1 MKITKDSFWLI
12 HTQSFYFLIFLAFFI
27 FLVNNILWYATSDN
41 CFDFCNKN
49 NFRFRFRFTTFTKRV
64 NQHFRNYEEN
74 IDLSHI
80 QLPVLRSFT
89 DNLNQYFVML
99 LGTYLYSGA
108 FLTLCCKYSCKM
120 HTVDLPAGFSTQ
132 SFLDFLTIFCLK
144 GLFWSPLAFGSS
156 CSSSKTG
163 IDIILV
169 PSGNAGRLCLAFSE
183 SSPTALDLDF
193 LYSLI
198 V

>member
-1 MKITKDSFWLI
+1 MSEVLIFASTNPQYDDRLFIELQVQCMKIPSSEHGENTLCTEIVFDTQNNFCTKHVLPMFCKMKSFW
-12 HTQSFYFLIFLAFFI
+12 Q
-27 FLVNNILWYATSDN
+27 
-41 CFDFCNKN
+41 
-49 NFRFRFRFTTFTKRV
+49 RFTC
-64 NQHFRNYEEN
+64 
-74 IDLSHI
+74 
-80 QLPVLRSFT
+80 
-89 DNLNQYFVML
+89 NQYFVMF

-163 IDIILV
+163 MDIILV

-198 V
+198 VWSRS

>member
-1 MKITKDSFWLI
+1 M
-12 HTQSFYFLIFLAFFI
+12 
-27 FLVNNILWYATSDN
+27 
-41 CFDFCNKN
+41 
-49 NFRFRFRFTTFTKRV
+49 
-64 NQHFRNYEEN
+64 
-74 IDLSHI
+74 
-80 QLPVLRSFT
+80 
-89 DNLNQYFVML
+89 
-99 LGTYLYSGA
+99 YSGA

-144 GLFWSPLAFGSS
+144 GLFWSPAEVGSS

-169 PSGNAGRLCLAFSE
+169 PSGNAGRLCLDFSE
-183 SSPTALDLDF
+183 SSPTPLDLDF

-198 V
+198 VWSRSWKRKNHSKIKLPMCLLASNDFQIYFNNGINLNSNLYITTK